1 MPVAAFVALAQ
12 NKNGLIFFQ
21 QLNFIFAVLYFLET
35 MIHRFLPLFKKFMLF
50 GIIGFISMILDFGIT
65 YLLKEKLK
73 LNKYVANSLSFL
85 VVGFINFSLNRT
97 FTFTDH
103 NADYNMQLI
112 RFFAVSSTGLA
123 LNNLITYFFTEKRKY
138 NFYFSKLL
146 ATFIVI
152 FWNFTMN
159 KMFTFKK

>member
-1 MPVAAFVALAQ
+1 
-12 NKNGLIFFQ
+12 
-21 QLNFIFAVLYFLET
+21 
-35 MIHRFLPLFKKFMLF
+35 MIQHLLPLLKKFTLF
-50 GIIGFISMILDFGIT
+50 GIIGGISFLMDFAIT

-73 LNKYVANSLSFL
+73 LNKYVANSLSFI

-97 FTFTDH
+97 FTFPDH
-103 NADYNMQLI
+103 HADYKMQLF
-112 RFFAVSSTGLA
+112 RFFLVSSTGLV

-152 FWNFTMN
+152 FWNFSMN
-159 KMFTFKK
+159 KVFTFK